1 MKLYRTLF
9 IVAALV
15 IVMVPVCSWAQIDS
29 GPDGIGIYFDENATV
44 VSTTAVVGDVVEA
57 YLIATNLTHSG
68 EIGMWEAKMCPWGGL
83 GEIDGTPTHGGYN
96 YNMNMPGDLCWA
108 CTTFAFDTPFP
119 TSNIAILAHLN
130 IIIWDDSAPINL
142 HLNADWCR
150 YWTIDGGDDGFALYP
165 SSGSSDLPV
174 ATINGPAPVAVV
186 NTEWGAIKAMY
197 R

>member
-1 MKLYRTLF
+1 MVTAIILFVLSIIPVFSRLGTRNTL
-9 IVAALV
+9 
-15 IVMVPVCSWAQIDS
+15 
-29 GPDGIGIYFDENATV
+29 
-44 VSTTAVVGDVVEA
+44 
-57 YLIATNLTHSG
+57 
-68 EIGMWEAKMCPWGGL
+68 EAKQRI
-83 GEIDGTPTHGGYN
+83 E
-96 YNMNMPGDLCWA
+96 LCHDPYERSA
-108 CTTFAFDTPFP
+108 Y